1 MRTGSIAAL
10 ICAGLAALAIA
21 GCGDDGE
28 SSSTPTAESESS
40 ESAAAGKVGDAKTT
54 LDVSETDYEL
64 DPADPTVKSGTV
76 TINATNDG
84 KVTHSLEVESEEA
97 GIEEELPNDLAPGD
111 SGKLTAELPPGTYEW
126 YCPIADHAELGM
138 EGELTVK

>member
-10 ICAGLAALAIA
+10 ICAGLAAVAIA

-54 LDVSETDYEL
+54 IDVSETDYEL

-111 SGKLTAELPPGTYEW
+111 SGK
-126 YCPIADHAELGM
+126 
-138 EGELTVK
+138 